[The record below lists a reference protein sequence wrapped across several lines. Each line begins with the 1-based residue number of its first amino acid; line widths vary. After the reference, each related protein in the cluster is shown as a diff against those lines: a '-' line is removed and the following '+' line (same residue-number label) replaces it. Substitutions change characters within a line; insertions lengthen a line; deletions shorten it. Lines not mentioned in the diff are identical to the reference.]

1 MAGFTTSRPA
11 RVASVVVALVLL
23 GGGLATH
30 LPPDVALWVASSSDF
45 LGVGLAL
52 VGIGWLVDDAAAT
65 VLGVVLLPLVLMLL
79 MPLTLYI
86 AMGAKQFGDP
96 ALALALF
103 FGMWGLRPA
112 RRVRALAPEHRLRA
126 V

>member
-1 MAGFTTSRPA
+1 MVEFSTSRPA

-30 LPPDVALWVASSSDF
+30 LQPDVALWVASSSDF
-45 LGVGLAL
+45 LGVVLAL
-52 VGIGWLVDDAAAT
+52 VGIGWLVEDASAT
-65 VLGVVLLPLVLMLL
+65 VLGVVLLPLALMLL
-79 MPLTLYI
+79 MPFTLYV
-86 AMGAKQFGDP
+86 AMGARQFGDLS
-96 ALALALF
+96 LALGLF

-112 RRVRALAPEHRLRA
+112 RRLRALAPERRLRA